1 MKIEILFHTSSSPK
15 TLKKVAAVYT
25 KDALLCIQ
33 LKSGLIIKYPLLNIF
48 SVCHMHGQHLGT
60 SCKKRKKK

>member
-15 TLKKVAAVYT
+15 IVKKVKAVYT
-25 KDALLCIQ
+25 KDALVCVQ

-48 SVCHMHGQHLGT
+48 SISHYYGKHLGT
-60 SCKKRKKK
+60 SCKKRKK